1 MGAQRGRFA
10 TFFYAFGRGL
20 SCPAG
25 RLCRNVFRENRNG
38 YEAALTAADRAWDNG
53 HLDFSEMEE
62 YLAALLQ
69 AQLEDEGLVRIEE
82 LGDRRTFVLTDAG
95 RARVDERRGDSKA
108 PWEQMTETDDA
119 DVGALFLELRRLG
132 MAAGQIGHLGSTEE
146 VAGAR
151 EIIARARRALYSLLS
166 EDDDETNE

>member
-1 MGAQRGRFA
+1 MVYGDLTGYIRFSKEMGAQRGRFA

-69 AQLEDEGLVRIEE
+69 AQLEDEGLDYQ
-82 LGDRRTFVLTDAG
+82 G
-95 RARVDERRGDSKA
+95 
-108 PWEQMTETDDA
+108 
-119 DVGALFLELRRLG
+119 
-132 MAAGQIGHLGSTEE
+132 
-146 VAGAR
+146 
-151 EIIARARRALYSLLS
+151 
-166 EDDDETNE
+166 